1 MNTHKRWSAYG
12 LLLGLMLLQILSTLA
27 ALYLIDHRGLAGLA
41 VGFMGLVILGS
52 TALFLNPLKNIYKKA
67 LSVVDNPQAQQRYT
81 GSMNEFGALDLAL
94 RKQQA
99 QLRSLLNKMQQAN
112 QNLNEATHHNHTVL
126 QQNQH
131 SSQQQ
136 AEQLSHLSQWVQQL
150 NHNLSPLEA
159 NLAGINSASVQ
170 LCEETQQVQTSAA
183 ASNSSAQHLAT
194 HLSSSS
200 ASLEQ
205 LHQNTHAL
213 SNSLQAMTELSDQTN
228 LLALN
233 AAIEAAR
240 AGETGKGFAVVA
252 DAVRQLSKNMISVTH
267 TVTLHLETLQTNIN
281 GCVQQL
287 EHSQN
292 ASSSII
298 ENLEQLQ
305 ENVNTNSAQAAA
317 TVQNTQ
323 QLSKQLTEQMQA
335 IQAFLTHQQAS
346 SNDL

>member
-27 ALYLIDHRGLAGLA
+27 ALYLIDSRGLAGLA
-41 VGFMGLVILGS
+41 VGFVGLVILGS
-52 TALFLNPLKNIYKKA
+52 TAWFLNPLKNIYKKA
-67 LSVVDNPQAQQRYT
+67 LSVVNNPQAQQRYT
-81 GSMNEFGALDLAL
+81 SSMNEFGALDLAL
-94 RKQQA
+94 RRQQA
-99 QLRSLLNKMQQAN
+99 QLRGLLNRVQQAN

-126 QQNQH
+126 QENQH

-136 AEQLSHLSQWVQQL
+136 AEQLNHLNQWVQQL
-150 NHNLSPLEA
+150 NHHFSPLEA
-159 NLAGINSASVQ
+159 NLLGISSASIQ

-183 ASNSSAQHLAT
+183 ASNSNAQHLASR
-194 HLSSSS
+194 LSSSS

-205 LHQNTHAL
+205 LHENTHAL
-213 SNSLQAMTELSDQTN
+213 GNSLQAMTELSDQTN

-252 DAVRQLSKNMISVTH
+252 DAVRQLSKNMNSVTQ
-267 TVTLHLETLQTNIN
+267 TVTQHLETLQTNIN
-281 GCVQQL
+281 ACVQQL

-292 ASSSII
+292 ASSGII
-298 ENLEQLQ
+298 NSLEQLQ
-305 ENVNTNSAQAAA
+305 ENV
-317 TVQNTQ
+317 QNTE
-323 QLSKQLTEQMQA
+323 QLTEQLTQQLTEQVQA
-335 IQAFLTHQQAS
+335 MQAFLIHQQAG